1 MLNVLLIPALPLL
14 AAVAIL
20 FAASPWLRERASRIA
35 IGAISVSFLLSLVV
49 LLQASGHEGHGPL
62 YEGEMRWLTLGTT
75 DISLGIMVD
84 NLSALMLVIVTLV
97 ALLVQV
103 YSLGYMHGDPRF
115 SRYYG
120 FLSLFTFSMLG
131 LVLSDNILQLFIFWE
146 LVGLCS
152 YLLIG
157 FWNEKPAPQLAQKK
171 AFLVTKAGDL
181 GFFLGVMAI
190 FALFGSFRF
199 EEILAGPKL
208 ALIAPAALTFIALAL
223 FFGAMGKS
231 AQFPLHIW
239 LPNAMEGPTPVSA
252 LIHAATMV
260 AAGIFLVARM
270 YPLFEAAPYALAVV
284 AIVGTVTLFMAAT
297 IALTVFDIKGVLAYS
312 TISQLGYMM
321 LGLGAGSLTA
331 GMFHLMTHAFFK
343 ALLFLGAGS
352 VIHAVHTQ
360 DLREMG
366 GLRKDMPLTFW
377 TFLIATLALA
387 GIFPLAGFWSKDEIL
402 LAAWHHSRPLFFLA
416 LAGAFMTALYM
427 FRLVF
432 LCFFGAGKKHG
443 HESPDS
449 MTRPL
454 LVLAVLSAVAGLVAT
469 PLFGN
474 WFQVFIH
481 GAHEEPS
488 VWLMLLSTLA
498 AGAGIGVAYL
508 AYFRRAINVAVF
520 TQAIRPLYVLV
531 KNKYYVDEVV
541 DLVFVR
547 GSLLLGRVLA
557 WLDHSLVDGAVN
569 AVASVARLVSKA
581 AALIDTYLIDGA
593 VNFAGW
599 LTRALS
605 RVSGLFD
612 LYVVDGAVNLGAWL
626 TGGFSS
632 LLRATQSG
640 QVQSYVMVVFAGLAA
655 IAVLVLFGGMI

>member
-252 LIHAATMV
+252 L
-260 AAGIFLVARM
+260 
-270 YPLFEAAPYALAVV
+270 
-284 AIVGTVTLFMAAT
+284 
-297 IALTVFDIKGVLAYS
+297 TVFDIKGVLAYS

-541 DLVFVR
+541 DLVFVK

-557 WLDHSLVDGAVN
+557 WLDPSLVDGAVN

-655 IAVLVLFGGMI
+655 IAVL